1 MAVGGRRPR
10 SSLTV
15 LHAGEHARKEVDIM
29 HWKIGTIVAATLL
42 VVACSKSEPQSAPPA
57 SAEPPAAAAAAAPP
71 ATTAPPATAE
81 APPPPAADPPPAAAR
96 PAATPKPSAAAPAPA
111 PATTAPPVAAAAP
124 APPPAPP
131 PPPPEPPKPKVARL
145 KAGDPIVVRTTRLLS
160 TKTAKTGDLF
170 SAVLEQPIT
179 SDGWVVAGE
188 GAKID
193 GRIVESD
200 KGGRVKN
207 AASISIELTS
217 LTTSDGRKVEIV
229 TTPIS
234 QEAGKNVGKDAAK
247 VGVGAGA
254 GAIVGGI
261 AGGGTG
267 AAVGALIGGGA
278 GAAMRGE
285 ASEIP
290 AETVITFELRSPVT
304 ITQRK

>member
-1 MAVGGRRPR
+1 MR
-10 SSLTV
+10 
-15 LHAGEHARKEVDIM
+15 
-29 HWKIGTIVAATLL
+29 WKVWTIVAATVL
-42 VVACSKSEPQSAPPA
+42 VVAACSKSEPQTAPPA
-57 SAEPPAAAAAAAPP
+57 STESAAAPATAPPAA
-71 ATTAPPATAE
+71 TPPATAE
-81 APPPPAADPPPAAAR
+81 APPPAEPPPTAASR
-96 PAATPKPSAAAPAPA
+96 PAPA
-111 PATTAPPVAAAAP
+111 PGAAAAAP
-124 APPPAPP
+124 ATAPPAAAAPPPAPPAPP

-145 KAGDPIVVRTTRLLS
+145 KAGDAIVVRTTRLLS
-160 TKTAKTGDLF
+160 TKTAKTGDAF
-170 SAVLEQPIT
+170 SAILEQAIK

-200 KGGRVKN
+200 KGGRFKD

-217 LTTSDGRKVEIV
+217 MTTSDGRKVEIV
-229 TTPIS
+229 TSPVT
-234 QEAGKNVGKDAAK
+234 QEAGKSVGKDAAK

-261 AGGGTG
+261 AGGGKG

-278 GAAMRGE
+278 GAAMRGA

-304 ITQRK
+304 ITERK